1 MCARQ
6 FLPFLFG
13 CTLLATG
20 VQAVS
25 AADVDT
31 QDNGTLQHAATVDSA
46 SAKSS
51 GGDALGTHDVP
62 PATGSSA
69 SPSSDSSS
77 HSGGSDNGPTSSRRA
92 NLGWQSLLP
101 GSIQ

>member
-13 CTLLATG
+13 CTLFATG
-20 VQAVS
+20 AQLAS
-25 AADVDT
+25 AADVDN

-69 SPSSDSSS
+69 SPSSDSGSR
-77 HSGGSDNGPTSSRRA
+77 GGSSDSSAPSRRT